1 MNKIQRTFIPG
12 DEWIYF
18 KIYTGIKTADFILTD
33 YIYRIIK
40 KLQKEK
46 LISKWFFIRY
56 ADPDFHLRFR
66 ILVEDKKDIGYV
78 ITLVSSQLRS
88 GYNNSHI
95 RKIELST
102 YVRELER
109 YGFKT
114 MNTAES
120 IFWIDS
126 ECLLSLIKL
135 LNRNEESIRW
145 ESALILIDSMLDDAK
160 FSLEE
165 KLNCLNS
172 ISISFKAEFGFNMH
186 NSKQLNHI
194 YRSKRTAIESIL
206 KNKDNTELHCSIRQV
221 VNKRSNN
228 LYLFFDDIQESG
240 KKISLNNY
248 LHSFIHMSMNRL
260 FRSKN
265 RTYELLIYDFLS
277 RYYKSEVAKQNFI

>member
-12 DEWIYF
+12 DEWVYF

-206 KNKDNTELHCSIRQV
+206 KKKDNTELHCSIRQV